1 MLFSINM
8 KNQESLLDFR
18 VKEKIQIIHIWLNV
32 AEKLLS
38 SEYKEEDDFK
48 NHNNETVYL
57 IKQNN
62 YWKMYI
68 IDKNFPNHRKIVII
82 SFPFYIYSELG
93 CVNLSWKGRG
103 IKAREISMFRSVLEY
118 MFRDLKPL
126 PLYDAI
132 ISVISEMEL
141 EDTDA
146 LFLNDIIIELLSFN
160 EGYIRYDNDPENEK
174 GSIHPTYHLDIFF
187 SNESAFKVGL
197 SKKHSAGDL
206 FDLLDRNKPCKFL
219 K

>member
-1 MLFSINM
+1 M

-38 SEYKEEDDFK
+38 SEYKEEDNFK

-82 SFPFYIYSELG
+82 SFEAFPYS
-93 CVNLSWKGRG
+93 R
-103 IKAREISMFRSVLEY
+103 ARICKVSGDTLIC
-118 MFRDLKPL
+118 P
-126 PLYDAI
+126 AI
-132 ISVISEMEL
+132 TYL
-141 EDTDA
+141 
-146 LFLNDIIIELLSFN
+146 LF
-160 EGYIRYDNDPENEK
+160 
-174 GSIHPTYHLDIFF
+174 HIF
-187 SNESAFKVGL
+187 
-197 SKKHSAGDL
+197 
-206 FDLLDRNKPCKFL
+206 
-219 K
+219 